1 MDRIDNKKILLFM
14 GIVCVFCVNN
24 AIPAYAYDYL
34 YNHLI
39 IKNKNHPF
47 KVLDKKDNA
56 HLSLIAEGLSAKDLQ
71 AQNDSLR
78 DTIKAQ
84 NEVIKS
90 YDDQRYII
98 NKLMQENEMLRAKV
112 QSGEF
117 LYEKSN
123 ALLSR
128 LQTEND
134 ALKKFIDEAGH
145 SKNDPQTSQD
155 ASQDEFKSLSEEN
168 KSLRQKLS
176 VCTLDHKNQIDFKVK
191 PVESESADTQ
201 GKEQT
206 NDSKSDDLLKAEV
219 AVPENISVERVEA
232 ANE

>member
-1 MDRIDNKKILLFM
+1 MGRIDNKKILLFM
-14 GIVCVFCVNN
+14 GIVCVFSVNN
-24 AIPAYAYDYL
+24 SIPAYAYDNL
-34 YNHLI
+34 YNQLI
-39 IKNKNHPF
+39 IKNKNYPF
-47 KVLDKKDNA
+47 KVLDKQDNA

-71 AQNDSLR
+71 TQNDSLR

-145 SKNDPQTSQD
+145 SENDLKT
-155 ASQDEFKSLSEEN
+155 SQDEFKNLSEEN

-176 VCTLDHKNQIDFKVK
+176 VCKLDYENPIDFQVK
-191 PVESESADTQ
+191 PVESESADMQ
-201 GKEQT
+201 GESQT

-219 AVPENISVERVEA
+219 VVPENISVERVEA